1 MEALSNIVYEK
12 RSLEYQLASI
22 TDLTDRIDFEITT
35 RSIEKIVTPGDYRDA
50 TIFRNEFYDF
60 KKKVEEFRKKAVAPI
75 NEQKQKIQDAFN
87 PLLDKLQNAI
97 NNLNLQ
103 LSLYQ
108 KEQDRL
114 NKEAEEKRAAE
125 EAERKRVYAEK
136 IKAAQTQEELAAVMK
151 EKDTAEKEL
160 EQAPAPIVT
169 QTKAD
174 KSVAI
179 TTNYRVEV
187 VDPAALIAFLA
198 QRPEFV
204 SWVSFKDKEISKYLK
219 MTDGKVEI
227 PGTKV
232 FKEESVKVRRTRTK
246 KAEVVA

>member
-97 NNLNLQ
+97 NNL

-219 MTDGKVEI
+219 MTGGKVEI

-232 FKEESVKVRRTRTK
+232 FKEESVKVRRIRTK